1 MSAPSARPAT
11 SPPPSGRTDPAA
23 HKRYLEYRDK
33 HGYFGKMT
41 PQLSMA
47 DFEALEAEFV
57 VLDRLECLSHDRP
70 VPAGGAALTPV
81 IIILR
86 LTVHPDHAVDR

>member
-33 HGYFGKMT
+33 HVYFGKSM

-47 DFEALEAEFV
+47 EFIPLEQEFL
-57 VLDRLECLSHDRP
+57 VLDAKGEKNRDDEE
-70 VPAGGAALTPV
+70 AARYEDVAML
-81 IIILR
+81 LFR
-86 LTVHPDHAVDR
+86 D